1 VFVADVNNQKTK
13 NIIFF
18 VFFDF
23 LSKTIKS
30 YSYLA
35 INFFKRGNIVTNSN
49 RTYKSWR
56 LKTRPSGEIKNSDLE
71 LVDDVIPEI
80 SENEILVRTIY
91 FSLDPT
97 NRIWMSDVDQ
107 YMEPVEIG
115 DIMRAGGSLGVVEES
130 NVEGVSVGDIVQG
143 GMHGGWQEY
152 FTMPASDIV
161 KIPQGTGLSLTA
173 FISVLGFTGPT
184 AYFGFLD
191 VGKPKEG
198 ETVVVSAAA
207 GAVGSIVCQI
217 AKIKGCNVVAIAGS
231 NEKCDWL
238 KNDLG
243 VDHVI
248 NYKNENIL
256 DSLKIACPNGIDI
269 FFDNVGGD
277 TLDAAL
283 TLMNKFGRI
292 PVCGLISM
300 YNDWSSAGPKMYRN
314 ILMKTLTVSGFLVSD
329 YAERFGE
336 SLEALG
342 QWIAE
347 GKIKFKVD
355 VEEGIENAPSAV
367 NKLFSGENNGKL
379 VIQTSKEP

>member
-1 VFVADVNNQKTK
+1 
-13 NIIFF
+13 
-18 VFFDF
+18 
-23 LSKTIKS
+23 
-30 YSYLA
+30 
-35 INFFKRGNIVTNSN
+35 
-49 RTYKSWR
+49 
-56 LKTRPSGEIKNSDLE
+56 
-71 LVDDVIPEI
+71 
-80 SENEILVRTIY
+80 
-91 FSLDPT
+91 
-97 NRIWMSDVDQ
+97 
-107 YMEPVEIG
+107 MEPVEIG

-161 KIPQGTGLSLTA
+161 KIPQGTGLPLTA

>member
-1 VFVADVNNQKTK
+1 
-13 NIIFF
+13 
-18 VFFDF
+18 
-23 LSKTIKS
+23 
-30 YSYLA
+30 
-35 INFFKRGNIVTNSN
+35 
-49 RTYKSWR
+49 
-56 LKTRPSGEIKNSDLE
+56 
-71 LVDDVIPEI
+71 
-80 SENEILVRTIY
+80 
-91 FSLDPT
+91 
-97 NRIWMSDVDQ
+97 MSDVDQ

-161 KIPQGTGLSLTA
+161 KIPQGTGLPLTA

-355 VEEGIENAPSAV
+355 VVEGIENAPSAV

>member
-1 VFVADVNNQKTK
+1 VNH
-13 NIIFF
+13 
-18 VFFDF
+18 
-23 LSKTIKS
+23 
-30 YSYLA
+30 
-35 INFFKRGNIVTNSN
+35 SN
-49 RTYKSWR
+49 RTFKSWR
-56 LKTRPSGEIKNSDLE
+56 LKERPLGEIKTTDLE

-80 SENEILVRTIY
+80 KTNEVLVRTIY

-115 DIMRAGGSLGVVEES
+115 DIMRAGGSLAVVEES
-130 NVEGVSVGDIVQG
+130 NVEGVNIGEVVQG

-152 FTMPASDIV
+152 FTIPESDII
-161 KIPQGTGLSLTA
+161 KIPKDTGLPLTA

-184 AYFGFLD
+184 AYFGLLD
-191 VGKPKEG
+191 IGKPQPG

-231 NEKCDWL
+231 DEKCDWL
-238 KNDLG
+238 KNELG
-243 VDHVI
+243 ADHVI
-248 NYKNENIL
+248 NYKKENVL
-256 DSLKIACPNGIDI
+256 EALKKTCTNGIDI
-269 FFDNVGGD
+269 YFDNVGGE

-300 YNDWSSAGPKMYRN
+300 YNDWSSVGPKMYRN
-314 ILMKTLTVSGFLVSD
+314 ILMKTLTVTGFLVSD
-329 YAERFGE
+329 YADRFGE
-336 SLEALG
+336 SLENLG
-342 QWIAE
+342 SWVAE

-355 VEEGIENAPSAV
+355 VVEGIENAPEAV